1 MIAVQQLEKSLLS
14 FEASAQSSLAQS
26 IAANV
31 AQDLGSLLGNGSSL
45 QLLAT
50 GTYNWTNI
58 NIVDDGSNLPPLTN
72 AQCLVF
78 NQFFVA
84 AQSSLKS
91 QLAAQMAKTLPLPAD
106 GISFA
111 SGAIV
116 CGPQYPLQTRSDQHA
131 LFVVEGLQL
140 TTLYT
145 MFAKGVGYVTYA
157 SPSVNHNLQV
167 SEALA
172 PLSIAAVRSALQ
184 TSLRRVFLAT
194 MQSYYRLSHT
204 CICYICCGLF

>member
-1 MIAVQQLEKSLLS
+1 MEA
-14 FEASAQSSLAQS
+14 FEATVLKQVGAYQTSLATTAQSTISS
-26 IAANV
+26 ILS
-31 AQDLGSLLGNGSSL
+31 DL
-45 QLLAT
+45 QLIGADNSSSAT

-91 QLAAQMAKTLPLPAD
+91 QLAAQMAKTLSLPAD